1 MSGMRDIAPVLAAL
15 WPPGA
20 ERDEAYAVLDGA
32 RDRRIEALL
41 RIWGL
46 EHVCLY
52 GEAIGAELR
61 NAAPFL
67 VRLERGTD
75 STEQLIERA
84 WGHAWGVFAVAPAG
98 TGMRAVT
105 RHCRRLLRVLDE
117 RGRVMLF
124 RYYDP
129 RVMRCFARVR
139 STAQEH
145 EVLGPL
151 SDWLHESTT
160 QGDAVER
167 FRAAG
172 QAAGI
177 AALAEPRRP

>member
-1 MSGMRDIAPVLAAL
+1 MSGAADIAPVLAAL
-15 WPPGA
+15 WPPGG
-20 ERDEAYAVLDGA
+20 ERNEVYAVLDGA

-52 GEAIGAELR
+52 GEAIGPELR

-67 VRLERGTD
+67 VRLERGGET
-75 STEQLIERA
+75 TEQLIERA
-84 WGHAWGVFAVAPAG
+84 WGNAWGVFAVAPAG

-117 RGRVMLF
+117 RGEVMLF

-129 RVMRCFARVR
+129 RVMRRVFG
-139 STAQEH
+139 
-145 EVLGPL
+145 VL
-151 SDWLHESTT
+151 SDEQRTEALGGLACWI
-160 QGDAVER
+160 VEGVTR
-167 FRAAG
+167 NEPLVHMRVAA
-172 QAAGI
+172 
-177 AALAEPRRP
+177 

>member
-1 MSGMRDIAPVLAAL
+1 MSEAAAPDIAPVLAAL
-15 WPPGA
+15 WPPGEG
-20 ERDEAYAVLDGA
+20 ERNEVYAVLDGA
-32 RDRRIEALL
+32 RDRRIEGLL

-67 VRLERGTD
+67 VRLQRGGET
-75 STEQLIERA
+75 TEQLIERA
-84 WGHAWGVFAVAPAG
+84 WGKAWGVFAVAAAG

-117 RGRVMLF
+117 RGEVMLF

-129 RVMRCFARVR
+129 RVMARFR
-139 STAQEH
+139 LIQTADQSAEF
-145 EVLGPL
+145 LGPIHIWML
-151 SDWLHESTT
+151 EDSIGEIDALH
-160 QGDAVER
+160 R
-167 FRAAG
+167 
-172 QAAGI
+172 
-177 AALAEPRRP
+177 L

>member
-1 MSGMRDIAPVLAAL
+1 MSGAADIAPVLAAL
-15 WPPGA
+15 WPAGG
-20 ERDEAYAVLDGA
+20 ERNEAYAVLDGA

-52 GEAIGAELR
+52 GEAIGPELR

-67 VRLERGTD
+67 VRLERGGET
-75 STEQLIERA
+75 TEQLIERA
-84 WGHAWGVFAVAPAG
+84 WGNAWGVFAVAPAG

-117 RGRVMLF
+117 RGEVMLF

-129 RVMRCFARVR
+129 RVMRMFGSL
-139 STAQEH
+139 STPEQLATFLRNTPAWIFEASDSQ
-145 EVLGPL
+145 VKQL
-151 SDWLHESTT
+151 SHLDT
-160 QGDAVER
+160 
-167 FRAAG
+167 
-172 QAAGI
+172 
-177 AALAEPRRP
+177 

>member
-1 MSGMRDIAPVLAAL
+1 MSGAPDIAPVLAAL
-15 WPPGA
+15 WPPGG
-20 ERDEAYAVLDGA
+20 ERNEAYAVLDGA

-67 VRLERGTD
+67 VRLERGGDT
-75 STEQLIERA
+75 TEQLIERA
-84 WGHAWGVFAVAPAG
+84 WGNAWGVFAVAPAG

-117 RGRVMLF
+117 RGEVMLF

-129 RVMRCFARVR
+129 RVM
-139 STAQEH
+139 
-145 EVLGPL
+145 
-151 SDWLHESTT
+151 
-160 QGDAVER
+160 ER
-167 FRAAG
+167 FMLIRTEDQDAYVFG
-172 QAAGI
+172 PIRQW
-177 AALAEPRRP
+177 LAEARPNGTVKVHAAESAA